1 MQRREFITLLGGAT
15 AAWPLIARAQTY
27 PMRPIFLVVGYASG
41 GLTDIIARWTGRWLS
56 ERLNNLIA
64 IENKPGADSNLA
76 TELVANAPPDGY
88 RLLLVTATSAINASL
103 YDKLSFNFIRDIA
116 PVAGIIRVPHVLTV
130 NPILPVKTLPEF
142 IAYTKSNADT
152 VKFASGGN
160 GTMGHLAGELF
171 KTSAGTNM
179 LHVPYA
185 GPGPAVTNVIDGHA
199 QAAFEFMPAS
209 IEHIRAGKLR
219 ALAVTTAARS
229 ELLPELPTLSEF
241 LPEYEASSW
250 YGVGA
255 PKKMPPEIVDRL
267 NKEINAGIGGKLN
280 MLPANFGGIVL
291 SGSPADFGKQIADE
305 TEKWAKV
312 ILTNN
317 IRGNPTTPGNINST
331 TLVELFP
338 DLTDLPRTPALAIT
352 IEWVGYSPISPFRA
366 NYSLSLLNSQFQ
378 GEGKFE
384 VAGGATAKESASRAI
399 AIPREV
405 VQAFLTAANKVK
417 MIEGQYAPR
426 FIYTDSYPSLIIE
439 IQTKQGMLKIKTAS
453 QPEAHYVAGVK
464 AYDSRT
470 PWAIEYLGRTFVVN
484 ANDLDQAMQPLEPL
498 LQSAEVFKE
507 LVDRINSRRNPPT
520 AAPSVPGGP
529 H

>member
-1 MQRREFITLLGGAT
+1 MQRRAFIMLLGGA

-27 PMRPIFLVVGYASG
+27 PMRPIFLVVGYPSG

-56 ERLNNLIA
+56 ERLNNLIL

-76 TELVANAPPDGY
+76 TELVVNAPPDGY

-130 NPILPVKTLPEF
+130 NPAIPVKTLAEF

-171 KTSAGTNM
+171 KTRAGINM

-229 ELLPELPTLSEF
+229 ELLPELPTLGEF

-255 PKKMPPEIVDRL
+255 PKNTPPEIVERL
-267 NKEINAGIGGKLN
+267 NKEINAGIGGRIN
-280 MLPANFGGIVL
+280 MLPANFGATVL
-291 SGSPADFGKQIADE
+291 SGLSADFGKQIADE
-305 TEKWAKV
+305 TDKWGKV
-312 ILTNN
+312 ILTSK
-317 IRGNPTTPGNINST
+317 IGANPTPPGNINST

-338 DLTDLPRTPALAIT
+338 DLTDLPGTTALAIT
-352 IEWVGYSPISPFRA
+352 IAWVGYSPISPFRA
-366 NYSLSLLNSQFQ
+366 NYSLSLLNGQFQ

-384 VAGGATAKESASRAI
+384 LGGGATAKESTSRAI
-399 AIPREV
+399 AIPGEV
-405 VQAFLTAANKVK
+405 VQAFLTAASKVK

-426 FIYTDSYPSLIIE
+426 FIYTDSYPSLIMGLRGIE
-439 IQTKQGMLKIKTAS
+439 WVI
-453 QPEAHYVAGVK
+453 
-464 AYDSRT
+464 
-470 PWAIEYLGRTFVVN
+470 F
-484 ANDLDQAMQPLEPL
+484 EP
-498 LQSAEVFKE
+498 
-507 LVDRINSRRNPPT
+507 D
-520 AAPSVPGGP
+520 G
-529 H
+529 